1 MRGVKAIVLLFGL
14 IALAFGQQLQPGNFD
29 IRAEPTAKLQ
39 TGAPIPFAITVR
51 DPLHKPVVEARVTL
65 RIENG
70 NPSDTRTYKAP
81 GTDPGSYVAKPEFPV
96 AGQWN
101 LVVDVRRAKEMS
113 TRTIE
118 FNVPQ

>member
-1 MRGVKAIVLLFGL
+1 MRSVKCTVLLFSL
-14 IALAFGQQLQPGNFD
+14 VALAFGQEPQHGNFD

-51 DPLHKPVVEARVTL
+51 DALHKPVVEAKVTV

-81 GTDPGSYVAKPEFPV
+81 ATDPGSYVAKPEFPV

-101 LVVDVRRAKEMS
+101 IVVDVRRANEMG

-118 FNVPQ
+118 FNVPE